1 LISGDLV
8 VLRRGEG
15 SVDKMEGVGWE
26 FGGVVRSYP
35 RGSRVILCLAVGDV
49 KGAIPVAVV
58 SQIVFN

>member
-1 LISGDLV
+1 
-8 VLRRGEG
+8 
-15 SVDKMEGVGWE
+15 VDKMEGVGWE

-49 KGAIPVAVV
+49 KGVIPVAVV